1 MIGVKRMRTRS
12 IDIPEELLDLFN
24 RSRLGSRSG
33 TDQVRTALAIH
44 LFLAGLASIGKA
56 AELAGEPRAEFE
68 WLLAEMGLPT
78 VRYELADYE
87 EDLRGLARAQQRQNA
102 S

>member
-1 MIGVKRMRTRS
+1 MKTRT
-12 IDIPEELLDLFN
+12 IDIPEELLDLLK
-24 RSRLGSRSG
+24 RSRLGSKSG

-44 LFLAGLASIGKA
+44 LFLEGLVSIGRA
-56 AELAGEPRAEFE
+56 AELAGEPRVEFE
-68 WLLAEMGLPT
+68 WLLAQMGLPT

-87 EDLRGLARAQQRQNA
+87 EDLRGLTRAEQRRKA